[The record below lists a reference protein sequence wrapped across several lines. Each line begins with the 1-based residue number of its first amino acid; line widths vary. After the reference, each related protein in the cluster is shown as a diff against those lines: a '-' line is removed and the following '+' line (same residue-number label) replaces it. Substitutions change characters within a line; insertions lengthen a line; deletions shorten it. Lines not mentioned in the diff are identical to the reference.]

1 MCRGKDLSYD
11 DRLRCLKLPTLN
23 YRRIR
28 GDMIELYKIITGK
41 YDSNCS
47 LQLHLR
53 SELVHASVTRG
64 NYYKLV
70 PQHCKYDLRKHYFTN
85 RVVPV
90 WNSLPNNVVMAENIN
105 IFKNRLDKF
114 WSSYDFVYLFRA
126 QPLDTGSVK

>member
-11 DRLRCLKLPTLN
+11 DRLHRLKLPTLN

-47 LQLHLR
+47 LQLYLR

-64 NYYKLV
+64 NY
-70 PQHCKYDLRKHYFTN
+70 
-85 RVVPV
+85 
-90 WNSLPNNVVMAENIN
+90 
-105 IFKNRLDKF
+105 
-114 WSSYDFVYLFRA
+114 
-126 QPLDTGSVK
+126 

>member
-1 MCRGKDLSYD
+1 MCRGKNLAYD

-47 LQLHLR
+47 LQLYLR
-53 SELVHASVTRG
+53 SELVHTSVTRG

-70 PQHCKYDLRKHYFTN
+70 PQHCK
-85 RVVPV
+85 
-90 WNSLPNNVVMAENIN
+90 
-105 IFKNRLDKF
+105 
-114 WSSYDFVYLFRA
+114 
-126 QPLDTGSVK
+126 